1 MNRNNRRSFI
11 KDVIKL
17 SICAPLI
24 PAGLKFGDKFQIT
37 SEENIMTVNGM
48 VKASEMGFTLS
59 HEHILVDFIGAE
71 NYDPKRWKKE
81 EVIKAVKPYLDE
93 IKEFGCRS
101 FVECTPEYI
110 GRDPELLKTLSDITG
125 MLFLTNTGFYG
136 AADNKY
142 MPKKAYEM
150 DSESL
155 AELWINESES
165 GINGSGIKPGFMKIG
180 VAPGPLSEL
189 HQKIVSATG
198 QTHLETGLSIASH
211 TGPAIPAFE
220 EIALLQSMGIAP
232 EAFIW
237 VHAQNEKDGNL
248 RLKAA
253 KMGAWVSIDGLNPE
267 NADQYLNWLQD
278 FKKNDLLNKVLVS
291 HDAGWYS
298 PGEDGGGTFTPYTAI
313 FKELIPKLKTN
324 GFTSADIQQVFVK
337 NPGKAFAKKVRKV

>member
-1 MNRNNRRSFI
+1 MKKNNRRSFI
-11 KDVIKL
+11 KKTLKYSV
-17 SICAPLI
+17 CAPYF
-24 PAGLKFGDKFQIT
+24 PAELKFEDQ
-37 SEENIMTVNGM
+37 SRLNSDENIMTVNGM
-48 VKASEMGFTLS
+48 VKASELGFTLS

-71 NYDPKRWKKE
+71 NYDPTRWKQD
-81 EVIKAVKPYLDE
+81 EVISVVKPYLDE

-110 GRDPELLKTLSDITG
+110 GRDPELLKKLSDITG

-150 DSESL
+150 DAGAL
-155 AELWINESES
+155 AELWIRESES
-165 GINGSGIKPGFMKIG
+165 GIKGSGIKPGFMKIG
-180 VAPGPLSEL
+180 VAPEPLSEL
-189 HQKIVSATG
+189 HQKIVTAAG

-220 EIALLQSMGIAP
+220 EIDLLQSLGVAA

-237 VHAQNEKDGNL
+237 VHAQNEKDSNM

-253 KMGAWVSIDGLNPE
+253 KMGAWVSVDGLNPD
-267 NADQYLNWLQD
+267 NSDQYANWLLD
-278 FKKNDLLNKVLVS
+278 FKKNDLLDKVLVS

-298 PGEDGGGTFTPYTAI
+298 PGEDGGGSFTPFTAV
-313 FKELIPKLKTN
+313 FNELIPKLKAD
-324 GFTSADIQQVFVK
+324 GFTSMDIQQVFVY

>member
-1 MNRNNRRSFI
+1 MNRYSRRSFI
-11 KDVIKL
+11 KDAAKL
-17 SICAPLI
+17 SICTPLI
-24 PAGLKFGDKFQIT
+24 PAGLKLEDKSRIG

-48 VKASEMGFTLS
+48 VKASDLGFTLS
-59 HEHILVDFIGAE
+59 HEHILVDFIGAK
-71 NYDPKRWKKE
+71 NYDPKRWNHE
-81 EVIKAVKPYLDE
+81 AVIKAVKPFLDE
-93 IKEFGCRS
+93 IKEFGCKS

-110 GRDPELLKTLSDITG
+110 GRDPELLKKLSDITG

-150 DSESL
+150 DSTSL
-155 AELWINESES
+155 AELWISESES

-189 HQKIVSATG
+189 HQKIVKAAG

-211 TGPAIPAFE
+211 TGPATPAFE
-220 EIALLQSMGIAP
+220 EIALLQSLGIAP

-237 VHAQNEKDGNL
+237 VHAQNEKESDQ

-253 KMGAWVSIDGLNPE
+253 KMGAWVSIDGLNAK

-298 PGEDGGGTFTPYTAI
+298 PGEDGGGSFTPYTAV
-313 FKELIPKLKTN
+313 FKDLVPKLKTN
-324 GFTSADIQQVFVK
+324 GFSPEEINQVFSI
-337 NPGKAFAKKVRKV
+337 NPGKAFAKKVRKA

>member
-1 MNRNNRRSFI
+1 MNRYSRRSFL
-11 KDVIKL
+11 KDAVKL
-17 SICAPLI
+17 SICTPLI
-24 PAGLKFGDKFQIT
+24 PAGLKFGDKFQIN

-48 VKASEMGFTLS
+48 VKASDLGFTLS

-71 NYDPKRWKKE
+71 HYDPRRWKHE
-81 EVIKAVKPYLDE
+81 VVIKAVKPYLDE
-93 IKEFGCRS
+93 IKEFGCKS

-110 GRDPELLKTLSDITG
+110 GRDPELLKKLSDLTG

-142 MPKKAYEM
+142 MPGKAYDM
-150 DSESL
+150 DTGSL
-155 AELWINESES
+155 AELWIGESES

-189 HQKIVSATG
+189 HQKIVKAAG

-220 EIALLQSMGIAP
+220 EITLLQSLGIDP

-237 VHAQNEKDGNL
+237 VHAQNEKDPNQ

-267 NADQYLNWLQD
+267 NADQYVNWLQD
-278 FKKNDLLNKVLVS
+278 FKKHDLLHKVLVS

-298 PGEDGGGTFTPYTAI
+298 PGEEGGGSFTPYTAV
-313 FKELIPKLKTN
+313 FKDLVPKLKTN
-324 GFTSADIQQVFVK
+324 GFTSMEINQLFTV

>member
-1 MNRNNRRSFI
+1 MNRNSRRSFI
-11 KDVIKL
+11 KDAVKL
-17 SICAPLI
+17 SICTPLI
-24 PAGLKFGDKFQIT
+24 PAGLKFEDKSGIT

-48 VKASEMGFTLS
+48 VKASDLGFTLS

-71 NYDPKRWKKE
+71 NYDPGRWEDKK
-81 EVIKAVKPYLDE
+81 VVAVVKPYLDE
-93 IKEFGCRS
+93 IKEFGCKS

-110 GRDPELLKTLSDITG
+110 GRDPVLLKKLSDITG

-180 VAPGPLSEL
+180 VAPEPLSEL
-189 HQKIVSATG
+189 HQKIVSAAG

-220 EIALLQSMGIAP
+220 EIALLQSLGIAP

-237 VHAQNEKDGNL
+237 VHAQNEKDSNQRL
-248 RLKAA
+248 RAA
-253 KMGAWVSIDGLNPE
+253 KMGAWVSIDGLNVE
-267 NADQYLNWLQD
+267 NADQYVSWLQD

-298 PGEDGGGTFTPYTAI
+298 PGEDGGGSFTPYTAV
-313 FKELIPKLKTN
+313 FKELIPKLKAN
-324 GFTSADIQQVFVK
+324 GFMSTDIQQVFVK